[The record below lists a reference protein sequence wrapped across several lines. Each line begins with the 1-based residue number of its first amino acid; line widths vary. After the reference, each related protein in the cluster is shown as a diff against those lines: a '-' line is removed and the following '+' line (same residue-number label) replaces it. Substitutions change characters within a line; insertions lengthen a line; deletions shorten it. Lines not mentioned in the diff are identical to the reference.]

1 MKKTYILKNENGD
14 ILEISERVVPNK
26 MHFEVQLNNRMTKT
40 SSKKTFKRSREK
52 RELNKILKDYE

>member
-1 MKKTYILKNENGD
+1 MKKTYVLKNENGD

-40 SSKKTFKRSREK
+40 SSKKAFKRSREK

>member
-1 MKKTYILKNENGD
+1 MKKTYVLKNENGD

-40 SSKKTFKRSREK
+40 SPKKAFKRSREK